1 MRQLEFFQPENL
13 DEAVNILSNKNENI
27 KVLAGGTD
35 LVIELRDD
43 SLPKKINSILDIS
56 RIESLKKIKNEN
68 GEITI
73 GALVT
78 HEELLNNQFFSKEL
92 PFINEAASAVGSP
105 QIRRRGTI
113 GGNISNAAPCADSVP
128 VLAALDAEVELI
140 SQSGMRKLSLAEFIS
155 GPYQTELK
163 QDEIMTSVKFL
174 KPESG
179 IGTSFMK
186 VGRRKALAISR
197 MSVAVMIRKDKAGKV
212 NEFYLSTG
220 SVTPKPT
227 RLPDA
232 ERVLLNQK
240 PTDDLINE
248 TAEKVAQ
255 IMIATSGYR
264 WSTEYKEPV
273 IKTMVSRSIKQA
285 LEAIS

>member
-1 MRQLEFFQPENL
+1 MRQLEFFQPETLEKAL
-13 DEAVNILSNKNENI
+13 DILADKTDNI

-35 LVIELRDD
+35 LVVQLRDN
-43 SLPKKINSILDIS
+43 SLSENISSILDIS
-56 RIESLKKIKNEN
+56 RIKSFKEIKNN
-68 GEITI
+68 DGEITI
-73 GALVT
+73 GSLVT
-78 HEELLNNQFFSKEL
+78 HEELLNNKLFSNKL

-113 GGNISNAAPCADSVP
+113 GGNICNAAPCADSVP
-128 VLAALDAEVELI
+128 VLAALDAEVILA
-140 SQSGMRKLSLAEFIS
+140 SKSGKRKLSLTEFID
-155 GPYQTELK
+155 GPYKTNLK
-163 QDEIMTSVKFL
+163 PDEIMTSIKFFM
-174 KPESG
+174 PEPG
-179 IGTSFMK
+179 VGTSFMK

-197 MSVAVMIRKDKAGKV
+197 MSVAVMLRKDQTGIV

-227 RLPDA
+227 RLPEA
-232 ERVLLNQK
+232 ERVLLNK
-240 PTDDLINE
+240 EPTEDLINE

-273 IKTMVSRSIKQA
+273 IKTMVIRAIKQA
-285 LEAIS
+285 LEAI

>member
-1 MRQLEFFQPENL
+1 MRQLEFFQPETLEKAL
-13 DEAVNILSNKNENI
+13 DILADKTDNI

-35 LVIELRDD
+35 LVVQLRDN
-43 SLPKKINSILDIS
+43 SLPENISSILDIS
-56 RIESLKKIKNEN
+56 RIKSFKEVENDN
-68 GEITI
+68 GEINI
-73 GALVT
+73 GSLVT
-78 HEELLNNQFFSKEL
+78 HEELLNNKLFSNKL

-113 GGNISNAAPCADSVP
+113 GGNICNAAPCADSVP
-128 VLAALDAEVELI
+128 VLAALDAEVILA
-140 SQSGMRKLSLAEFIS
+140 SKSGKRKLSLTEFID
-155 GPYQTELK
+155 GPYKTNLK
-163 QDEIMTSVKFL
+163 PDEIMTSIKFFM
-174 KPESG
+174 PEPG
-179 IGTSFMK
+179 VGTSFMK

-197 MSVAVMIRKDKAGKV
+197 MSVAVMLRKDQTEIV

-227 RLPDA
+227 RLPEA
-232 ERVLLNQK
+232 ERVLLNK
-240 PTDDLINE
+240 EPTEDLINE

-273 IKTMVSRSIKQA
+273 IKTMVIRAIKQA
-285 LEAIS
+285 LEAI

>member
-1 MRQLEFFQPENL
+1 MRQLEFFQPETLEKAL
-13 DEAVNILSNKNENI
+13 DILADKTDNI

-35 LVIELRDD
+35 LVVQLRDN
-43 SLPKKINSILDIS
+43 SLSENISSILDIS
-56 RIESLKKIKNEN
+56 RIKSFKEIKNN
-68 GEITI
+68 GGEITI
-73 GALVT
+73 GSLVI
-78 HEELLNNQFFSKEL
+78 HEELLNNKLFSNKL

-113 GGNISNAAPCADSVP
+113 GGNICNAAPCADSVP
-128 VLAALDAEVELI
+128 VLAALDAEVILA
-140 SQSGMRKLSLAEFIS
+140 SKSGKRKLSLTEFID
-155 GPYQTELK
+155 GPYKTNLK
-163 QDEIMTSVKFL
+163 PDEIMTSIKFFM
-174 KPESG
+174 PEPG
-179 IGTSFMK
+179 VGTSFMK

-197 MSVAVMIRKDKAGKV
+197 MSVAVMLRKDQTEIV

-227 RLPDA
+227 RLPEA
-232 ERVLLNQK
+232 ERVLLNK
-240 PTDDLINE
+240 EPTEDLINE

-273 IKTMVSRSIKQA
+273 IKTMVIRAIKQA
-285 LEAIS
+285 LEAI

>member
-1 MRQLEFFQPENL
+1 MRQLEFFQPETLEKAL
-13 DEAVNILSNKNENI
+13 DILADKTDNI

-35 LVIELRDD
+35 LVVQLRDN
-43 SLPKKINSILDIS
+43 SLSENISSILDIS
-56 RIESLKKIKNEN
+56 RIKSFKEIKNN
-68 GEITI
+68 DGEITI
-73 GALVT
+73 GSLVT
-78 HEELLNNQFFSKEL
+78 HEELLNNKLFSNKL

-113 GGNISNAAPCADSVP
+113 GGNICNAAPCADSVP
-128 VLAALDAEVELI
+128 VLAALDAEVILA
-140 SQSGMRKLSLAEFIS
+140 SKSGKRKLSLTEFID
-155 GPYQTELK
+155 GPYRTNLK
-163 QDEIMTSVKFL
+163 PDEIMTSIKFFM
-174 KPESG
+174 PEPG
-179 IGTSFMK
+179 VGTSFMK

-197 MSVAVMIRKDKAGKV
+197 MSVAVMLRKDQTGIV

-227 RLPDA
+227 RLPEA
-232 ERVLLNQK
+232 ERVLLNK
-240 PTDDLINE
+240 EPTEDLINE

-273 IKTMVSRSIKQA
+273 IKTMVIRAIKQA
-285 LEAIS
+285 LEAI

>member
-1 MRQLEFFQPENL
+1 MRQLEFFQPETLEKAL
-13 DEAVNILSNKNENI
+13 DILADKTDNI

-35 LVIELRDD
+35 LVVQLRDN
-43 SLPKKINSILDIS
+43 SLSENISSILDIS
-56 RIESLKKIKNEN
+56 RIKSFKEIKNN
-68 GEITI
+68 GGEITI
-73 GALVT
+73 GSLVT
-78 HEELLNNQFFSKEL
+78 HEELLNNKLFSNKL

-113 GGNISNAAPCADSVP
+113 GGNICNAAPCADSVP
-128 VLAALDAEVELI
+128 VLAALDAEVILA
-140 SQSGMRKLSLAEFIS
+140 SKSGKRKLSLTEFID
-155 GPYQTELK
+155 GPYRTNLK
-163 QDEIMTSVKFL
+163 PDEIMTSIKFFM
-174 KPESG
+174 PEPG
-179 IGTSFMK
+179 VGTSFMK

-197 MSVAVMIRKDKAGKV
+197 MSVAVMLRKDQTGIV

-227 RLPDA
+227 RLPEA
-232 ERVLLNQK
+232 ERVLLNK
-240 PTDDLINE
+240 EPTEDLINE

-273 IKTMVSRSIKQA
+273 IKTMVIRAIKQA
-285 LEAIS
+285 LEAI

>member
-1 MRQLEFFQPENL
+1 MRQLEFFQPETL
-13 DEAVNILSNKNENI
+13 EEALNILADKSDNI

-35 LVIELRDD
+35 LVIELRNN
-43 SLPKKINSILDIS
+43 SLSENINSILDIS
-56 RIESLKKIKNEN
+56 RIKSFKEIKDDN

-78 HEELLNNQFFSKEL
+78 HEELLNNQLFEKNI
-92 PFINEAASAVGSP
+92 PFINQAASAVGSP

-113 GGNISNAAPCADSVP
+113 GGNICNAAPCADSVP
-128 VLAALDAEVELI
+128 ALAALDAEVKLI
-140 SQSGMRKLSLAEFIS
+140 SQSEERKLSLAEFID
-155 GPYQTELK
+155 GPYKTVLK
-163 QDEIMTSVKFL
+163 PDEIMTSIKFIM
-174 KPESG
+174 PESG

-197 MSVAVMIRKDKAGKV
+197 MSVAVMVRKDNAGKV

-227 RLPDA
+227 RLPEA
-232 ERVLLNQK
+232 ERVLLNQE

-273 IKTMVSRSIKQA
+273 IKTMVIRSIKQA
-285 LEAIS
+285 LEAI

>member
-1 MRQLEFFQPENL
+1 MRQLEFFQPETL
-13 DEAVNILSNKNENI
+13 KEALNILADKSDNI

-35 LVIELRDD
+35 LVIELRNN
-43 SLPKKINSILDIS
+43 SLSENINSILDIS
-56 RIESLKKIKNEN
+56 RIKSFKEIKDDN

-78 HEELLNNQFFSKEL
+78 HEELLNNQLFEKNI
-92 PFINEAASAVGSP
+92 PFINQAASAVGSP

-113 GGNISNAAPCADSVP
+113 GGNICNAAPCADSVP
-128 VLAALDAEVELI
+128 ALAALDAEVKLI
-140 SQSGMRKLSLAEFIS
+140 SQSEERKLSLAEFID
-155 GPYQTELK
+155 GPYKTVLK
-163 QDEIMTSVKFL
+163 PDEIMTSIKFIM
-174 KPESG
+174 PESG

-197 MSVAVMIRKDKAGKV
+197 MSVAVMVRKDNAGKV

-227 RLPDA
+227 RLPEA
-232 ERVLLNQK
+232 ERVLLNQE

-273 IKTMVSRSIKQA
+273 IKTMVIRSIKQA
-285 LEAIS
+285 LEAI

>member
-1 MRQLEFFQPENL
+1 MRQLEFFQPETLEKAL
-13 DEAVNILSNKNENI
+13 DILADKTDNI

-35 LVIELRDD
+35 LVVQLRDN
-43 SLPKKINSILDIS
+43 SLPKNINSILDIS
-56 RIESLKKIKNEN
+56 RIKSLKEIKNN
-68 GEITI
+68 DGEIII
-73 GALVT
+73 GSLVT
-78 HEELLNNQFFSKEL
+78 HEELLNNKLFSNKL

-113 GGNISNAAPCADSVP
+113 GGNICNAAPCADSVP
-128 VLAALDAEVELI
+128 VLAALDAEVILA
-140 SQSGMRKLSLAEFIS
+140 SKSGKRKLSLTEFID
-155 GPYQTELK
+155 GPYKTNLK
-163 QDEIMTSVKFL
+163 PDEIMTSIKFFM
-174 KPESG
+174 PEPG
-179 IGTSFMK
+179 VGTSFMK

-197 MSVAVMIRKDKAGKV
+197 MSVAVMLRKDQTGIV

-227 RLPDA
+227 RLPEA
-232 ERVLLNQK
+232 ERVLLNK
-240 PTDDLINE
+240 EPTEDLINE

-273 IKTMVSRSIKQA
+273 IKTMVIRAIKQA
-285 LEAIS
+285 LEAI

>member
-1 MRQLEFFQPENL
+1 MRQLEFFQPETLEKAL
-13 DEAVNILSNKNENI
+13 DILADKTDNI

-35 LVIELRDD
+35 LVVQLRDN
-43 SLPKKINSILDIS
+43 SLSENISSILDIS
-56 RIESLKKIKNEN
+56 RIKSFKEIKNN
-68 GEITI
+68 DGEITI
-73 GALVT
+73 GSLVT
-78 HEELLNNQFFSKEL
+78 HEELLNNKLFSNKL

-113 GGNISNAAPCADSVP
+113 GGNICNAAPCADSVP
-128 VLAALDAEVELI
+128 VLAALDAEVILA
-140 SQSGMRKLSLAEFIS
+140 SKSGKRKLSLTEFID
-155 GPYQTELK
+155 GPYKTNLK
-163 QDEIMTSVKFL
+163 PDEIMTSIKFFM
-174 KPESG
+174 PEPG
-179 IGTSFMK
+179 VGTSFMK

-197 MSVAVMIRKDKAGKV
+197 MSVAVILRKDQTEIV

-227 RLPDA
+227 RLPEA
-232 ERVLLNQK
+232 ERVLLNK
-240 PTDDLINE
+240 EPTEDLINE

-273 IKTMVSRSIKQA
+273 IKTMVIRAIKQA
-285 LEAIS
+285 LEAI